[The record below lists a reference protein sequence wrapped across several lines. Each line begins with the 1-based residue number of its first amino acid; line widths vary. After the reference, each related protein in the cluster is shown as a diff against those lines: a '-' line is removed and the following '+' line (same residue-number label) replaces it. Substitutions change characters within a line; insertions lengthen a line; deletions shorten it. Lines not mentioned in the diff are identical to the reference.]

1 MNHGQFCKDIQSS
14 GFCSTSNNILW
25 KKIYFCNFVLKDAQR
40 TTELSHLKLP
50 LSYKLVGTE
59 KNKARYL
66 ISNVSKFIYILINYL
81 NEQCCWW
88 LYRCWLF
95 WYLFTLIIVLKVRI
109 NFKILL
115 HKSLKN
121 SFMNQLN
128 IFISYFYVE
137 SRLLILFIRFFK

>member
-1 MNHGQFCKDIQSS
+1 MGSFAKIFNPVGSVVHQTISYE
-14 GFCSTSNNILW
+14 

-50 LSYKLVGTE
+50 LIYKLVGSE

-66 ISNVSKFIYILINYL
+66 ITNVSKFIYILINYL

-88 LYRCWLF
+88 LYHCWLF

-137 SRLLILFIRFFK
+137 SRLLILFTRFFK